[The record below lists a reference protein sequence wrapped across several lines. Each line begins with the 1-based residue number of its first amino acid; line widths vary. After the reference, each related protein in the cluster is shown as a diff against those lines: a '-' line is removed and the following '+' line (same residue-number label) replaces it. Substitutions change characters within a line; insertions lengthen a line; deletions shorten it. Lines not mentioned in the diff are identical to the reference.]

1 MKLIKFSQLGYVSNF
16 HFSKTREYLL
26 RLRLLAGNFSPHQ
39 LSTQLLFFR
48 FTLSKEK
55 KERKIIFRGDSHRWW
70 QRNLSFAY
78 EHHRFHLLI
87 PLVVKWYICTED
99 ETDDAKW
106 RAESLRHFRVKI
118 SRNTRIKEDLRKC
131 EPFASHRRVCLSVLC
146 SNGTGLRRKWKA
158 YYATF

>member
-1 MKLIKFSQLGYVSNF
+1 MKSSQLGCVSYF

-26 RLRLLAGNFSPHQ
+26 RLCLLAGNFFHRQ
-39 LSTQLLFFR
+39 IWTQLLFFSLCVIKR
-48 FTLSKEK
+48 KQ
-55 KERKIIFRGDSHRWW
+55 ERKGIFRQDSHRWW

-118 SRNTRIKEDLRKC
+118 SRNTRIKADSRKC
-131 EPFASHRRVCLSVLC
+131 EPFASHRRVCLSFAAMELASGVSEKLIMPL
-146 SNGTGLRRKWKA
+146 SNC
-158 YYATF
+158 YP